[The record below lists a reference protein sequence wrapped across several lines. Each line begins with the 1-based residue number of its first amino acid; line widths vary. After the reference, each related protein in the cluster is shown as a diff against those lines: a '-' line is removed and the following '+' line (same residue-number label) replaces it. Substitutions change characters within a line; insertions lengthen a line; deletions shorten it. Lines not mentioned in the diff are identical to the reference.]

1 MDSTK
6 RIVLEVLE
14 ESGCEFD
21 EDEVID
27 IIDKLS
33 DEDYDDLLLAL
44 ETGDGDTIASIVL

>member
-14 ESGCEFD
+14 ESGCDFD

-27 IIDKLS
+27 IIDNLS
-33 DEDYDDLLLAL
+33 NGDYDDLLFAL
-44 ETGDGDTIASIVL
+44 ETGDGDAIASIVL